1 MVQTFAKKELSGINS
16 WAGMTEG
23 INRSIFNLDLSGENS
38 MDGPTI
44 NAIHTRI
51 NRSLA
56 SHISQALRISN
67 LATAYI
73 KLINS
78 VPHVPRKC
86 NYISRH
92 CSHRHK
98 NCSSPSRRR
107 RSGTRCRAWSW
118 RSRHRCRPV
127 AWSSMSHPSCTTSM
141 RATSTTL
148 TRSCFN

>member
-1 MVQTFAKKELSGINS
+1 MVQTFAKKELSGTIVKNS

-23 INRSIFNLDLSGENS
+23 INRFIFNLDLSGENS

-44 NAIHTRI
+44 NVIHTRI

-86 NYISRH
+86 NHISRH
-92 CSHRHK
+92 CSHRLQDL
-98 NCSSPSRRR
+98 PTDYRL
-107 RSGTRCRAWSW
+107 
-118 RSRHRCRPV
+118 
-127 AWSSMSHPSCTTSM
+127 HP
-141 RATSTTL
+141 
-148 TRSCFN
+148 